1 MPKVRFTPNL
11 KRFYPTLQPTQVE
24 AETVAQ
30 LLEEIEELHPGICA
44 YIVDEHGS
52 LREHVN
58 IFVGGE
64 LIHDKAKLS
73 DPLGPQDEVY
83 ILQALSGG

>member
-11 KRFYPTLQPTQVE
+11 KRFYPTLQPMVVE
-24 AETVAQ
+24 GDTIAEVLTYV
-30 LLEEIEELHPGICA
+30 EDLHPGLCA
-44 YIVDEHGS
+44 YLVDEQGR

-58 IFVGGE
+58 IFIGDT
-64 LIHDKAKLS
+64 LIHDKSRLS
-73 DPLGPQDEVY
+73 DPVGPQDEVY

>member
-11 KRFYPTLQPTQVE
+11 KRFYPTLQPTVIEAHTVAELLSQVE
-24 AETVAQ
+24 V
-30 LLEEIEELHPGICA
+30 LHPGICA
-44 YIVDEHGS
+44 YLIDEHGR

-58 IFVGGE
+58 IFIGSE
-64 LIHDKAKLS
+64 LIHDKVKLS
-73 DPLGPQDEVY
+73 DPIGPQDEVY